1 MRFCPRVAGSIFLE
15 KTLPT
20 VEIAHLKTV
29 DERRASID
37 SALVD
42 VDVDLRV
49 DNGL

>member
-1 MRFCPRVAGSIFLE
+1 MRFCPSVAGSIFLE

-29 DERRASID
+29 DERGALID

-49 DNGL
+49 DKGL